1 VSKIKIKI
9 KIKISLAVAAVAAV
23 ALTGC
28 SSDKEQTGGANSSGS
43 GSRAGSGS
51 GETLTLSRFAG
62 PWSDASV
69 EVLKDFTKQTG
80 IKVRVDA
87 IDYAQLQQK
96 QILNMQGK
104 TGAYDVVYVPEN
116 WYQQYI
122 KAGYLASL
130 DDLLKDPAVG
140 VTVSTADYDKTAI
153 GITSSGGKL
162 YGLPDSTQTDLLCY
176 DKDKF
181 SAAGLSEPKTWD
193 DLLAA
198 AKYFKDH
205 GSGIAMPARQGTAI
219 VDMLITLAKG
229 NDSSVIT
236 QDGKLNLTD
245 PGVVQAAQFLQQLM
259 QYALPGSTSW
269 HYDETT
275 KALQFGQA
283 PLGVCLSGLASATEN
298 PKQSKVAG
306 KLVYV
311 PMPHN
316 KSVSGYLLTWNYSV
330 TADSKHQQDA
340 AKLAAWL
347 TSKDAQSK
355 MWSLYPG
362 PLSLRNDLFNDTAQ
376 ASKFPWLPAV
386 KEGLTNAATPPL
398 GANAAK
404 LFDALGAALNGN
416 YVNHSDPASAL
427 KKVQDQL
434 AADF

>member
-1 VSKIKIKI
+1 MNKTPIKIATA
-9 KIKISLAVAAVAAV
+9 LAAVAAL
-23 ALTGC
+23 ALAGC
-28 SSDKEQTGGANSSGS
+28 GGSKGTAGAGSSSSGQ
-43 GSRAGSGS
+43 
-51 GETLTLSRFAG
+51 TLTLSRFAG

-122 KAGYLASL
+122 QAGYLSPL
-130 DDLLKDPAVG
+130 DDLLKDPSIG
-140 VTVSTADYDKTAI
+140 STVSTSDYAKTAI
-153 GITSSGGKL
+153 SITSSGGKL

-176 DKDKF
+176 DKDKL
-181 SAAGLSEPKTWD
+181 SQAGLQPPKTWN
-193 DLLAA
+193 DLLTVS
-198 AKYFKDH
+198 KYFKEH

-229 NDSSVIT
+229 NDSNVLT
-236 QDGKLNLTD
+236 ADGKLNLTD

-283 PLGVCLSGLASATEN
+283 PIGVCLSGLASATED

-306 KLVYV
+306 KLAYE
-311 PMPHN
+311 PMPYN
-316 KSVSGYLLTWNYSV
+316 KTLAGYLLTWNYSV

-340 AKLAAWL
+340 AKLVAWL
-347 TSKDAQSK
+347 TSKDAQAK

-362 PLSLRNDLFNDTAQ
+362 PLSLRNDQFNDSAQ
-376 ASKFPWLPAV
+376 AAKFPWLPAV
-386 KEGLTNAATPPL
+386 KQGLDNAATPPL
-398 GANAAK
+398 GPNAAK

-416 YVNHSDPASAL
+416 YVNHSDPAGAL

-434 AADF
+434 ASDF

>member
-1 VSKIKIKI
+1 MNRTRIKVSV
-9 KIKISLAVAAVAAV
+9 AVAAAAAV

-28 SSDKEQTGGANSSGS
+28 SGSKSGANAGGSS
-43 GSRAGSGS
+43 A

-69 EVLKDFTKQTG
+69 KILKDFTKQTG

-104 TGAYDVVYVPEN
+104 TGAYDVVYVPED

-122 KAGYLASL
+122 QAGYLSPL
-130 DDLLKDPAVG
+130 DDLLNRPALG
-140 VTVSTADYDKTAI
+140 MSVSTSDYAKTAI
-153 GITSSGGKL
+153 SITSSGGKL

-176 DKDKF
+176 DKDKL
-181 SAAGLSEPKTWD
+181 SEAGLQPPHTWS
-193 DLLAA
+193 DLLNV

-229 NDSSVIT
+229 NNSSVLT
-236 QDGKLNLTD
+236 ADGKLNLTD

-259 QYALPGSTSW
+259 QYSLSGSTSW

-283 PLGVCLSGLASATEN
+283 PIGVCLSGLASATED

-306 KLVYV
+306 KLAYE
-311 PMPHN
+311 PMPYN
-316 KSVSGYLLTWNYSV
+316 KSVAGYLLTWNYSV
-330 TADSKHQQDA
+330 TADSRHQQDA

-347 TSKDAQSK
+347 TSKDAQAK

-362 PLSLRNDLFNDTAQ
+362 PLSLRNDQFNDSTLA
-376 ASKFPWLPAV
+376 AKFPWMPAV
-386 KEGLTNAATPPL
+386 KQGLDNAATPPL
-398 GANAAK
+398 GPNAAK

-416 YVNHSDPASAL
+416 YVNHTDPASTL

-434 AADF
+434 ASDF